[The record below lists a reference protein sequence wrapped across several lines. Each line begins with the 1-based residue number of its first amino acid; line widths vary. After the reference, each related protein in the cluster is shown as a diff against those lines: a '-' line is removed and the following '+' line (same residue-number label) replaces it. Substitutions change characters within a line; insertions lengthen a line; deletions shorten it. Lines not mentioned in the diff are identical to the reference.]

1 MAKSE
6 NRDFKGFEYQKCI
19 KMEIQVSNRIRRVY
33 LTIFHCDIGIFLFV
47 YLDTQISLDRVY
59 I

>member
-6 NRDFKGFEYQKCI
+6 TRDFKGFEYQKCI

-33 LTIFHCDIGIFLFV
+33 LTIFHCDIGIFYLF
-47 YLDTQISLDRVY
+47 TWIHK
-59 I
+59 